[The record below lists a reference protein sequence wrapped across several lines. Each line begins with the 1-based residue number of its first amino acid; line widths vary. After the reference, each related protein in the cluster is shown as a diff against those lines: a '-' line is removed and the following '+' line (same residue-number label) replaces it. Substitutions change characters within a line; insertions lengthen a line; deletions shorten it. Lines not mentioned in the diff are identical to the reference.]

1 MARHDHD
8 MTDHRLDA
16 VILAGGR
23 ARRLGGVSKDDLR
36 VGGRRLL
43 DVVMD
48 AVDRVREGAEGCDVI
63 VARESV
69 GLPRRVLRTME
80 EPPGSGPLAGIDAG
94 LQVLPPARPGDL
106 VLVCAVDSPGI
117 GKCIPQLCRALD
129 DNSVS
134 HLAGAV
140 AFGGTPQP
148 RRQLLQGVYRRVS
161 LEATIVASGM
171 VINRSVHSV
180 LGKLDLLDVP
190 VGPEVC
196 RDLDT
201 PDDLEW
207 WRHHAAD

>member
-23 ARRLGGVSKDDLR
+23 ARRLGGVSKADLR

-117 GKCIPQLCRALD
+117 GKCIPQLCRGFRRNPATSSSTPAGGVST
-129 DNSVS
+129 SV
-134 HLAGAV
+134 
-140 AFGGTPQP
+140 FGGNHCCFRHGHQP
-148 RRQLLQGVYRRVS
+148 LGAQRAGKVGFTRCAGGPRS
-161 LEATIVASGM
+161 LS
-171 VINRSVHSV
+171 
-180 LGKLDLLDVP
+180 
-190 VGPEVC
+190 
-196 RDLDT
+196 
-201 PDDLEW
+201 
-207 WRHHAAD
+207 